1 MQNPDQMLTTVERQI
16 KRTQTVT
23 VPASRFLLSKEM
35 EELGE
40 IWRRTMNKSLS
51 WKSWEGSSQER
62 LPLRAPILLVVG
74 TELPV
79 PFQLRDGS
87 GRVVFRKLLALCVTE
102 LGAARCLC
110 QIAETPVSDT
120 ESLQCSCAAA
130 APDEP
135 LPRGLPPA
143 AQRRVPD
150 AGGPGDGPGSHR

>member
-1 MQNPDQMLTTVERQI
+1 MQNPDQMLTTVEGQI

-40 IWRRTMNKSLS
+40 IWRRTVNKGLC

-62 LPLRAPILLVVG
+62 LPLRAPILLMVG

-87 GRVVFRKLLALCVTE
+87 GRVVFRKLSAFCVTE

-110 QIAETPVSDT
+110 QIAETPVVT
-120 ESLQCSCAAA
+120 QNLCNALCSCCS
-130 APDEP
+130 
-135 LPRGLPPA
+135 R
-143 AQRRVPD
+143 
-150 AGGPGDGPGSHR
+150 